1 MEGKFKHSADHK
13 QKGWVIETWLKIMDL
28 YQNFKT
34 GKIYV
39 IKKLDNR
46 RKDEQD
52 IFLYDSSIMYMKHLF
67 L

>member
-1 MEGKFKHSADHK
+1 MEGKFKHSTDHK
-13 QKGWVIETWLKIMDL
+13 QKGWVIEAWLKIMDL

-52 IFLYDSSIMYMKHLF
+52 IFLYDSSIMYTKHLF

>member
-1 MEGKFKHSADHK
+1 
-13 QKGWVIETWLKIMDL
+13 MDL